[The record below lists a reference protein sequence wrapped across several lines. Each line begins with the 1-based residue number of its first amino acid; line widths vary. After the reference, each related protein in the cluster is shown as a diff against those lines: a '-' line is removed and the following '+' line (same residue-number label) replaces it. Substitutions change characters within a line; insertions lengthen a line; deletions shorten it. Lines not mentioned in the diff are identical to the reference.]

1 MPDFTAVAEQFR
13 KLRCAHCHEAFT
25 PEAVTP
31 LRQEVDYWVV
41 RVVCTSCNHPSGVA
55 VVGAE
60 PGSEA
65 APARKPAEPRKA
77 AGIFTSRREEKRFAD
92 LPAISANDV
101 LDASRAIR
109 ALGADWARF
118 LPRR

>member
-1 MPDFTAVAEQFR
+1 MPDFAAVAEQFR
-13 KLRCAHCHEAFT
+13 KLRCAHCREAFT

-41 RVVCTSCNHPSGVA
+41 RVVCTACNHPSGVA

-60 PGSEA
+60 PDYEA
-65 APARKPAEPRKA
+65 APAPKTTEFRKTT
-77 AGIFTSRREEKRFAD
+77 GIFASRREEKRFAE

-101 LDASRAIR
+101 LDASRAIQ
-109 ALGADWARF
+109 AMGADWARH
-118 LPRR
+118 LPKR

>member
-1 MPDFTAVAEQFR
+1 MPDFAAVAEQFR

-25 PEAVTP
+25 PDAVTP

-41 RVVCTSCNHPSGVA
+41 RVVCTACNHPSGVA

-60 PGSEA
+60 PDHEA
-65 APARKPAEPRKA
+65 PPAPPRVAERQAPGA
-77 AGIFTSRREEKRFAD
+77 FASRREEKRFAG
-92 LPAISANDV
+92 LPAITADDV

-109 ALGADWARF
+109 GLGADWSRR
-118 LPRR
+118 LPKR